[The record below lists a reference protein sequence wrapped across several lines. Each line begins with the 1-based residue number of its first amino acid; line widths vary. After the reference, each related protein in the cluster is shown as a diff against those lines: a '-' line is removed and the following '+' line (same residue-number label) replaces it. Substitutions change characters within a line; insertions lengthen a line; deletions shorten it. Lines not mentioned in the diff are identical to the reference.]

1 MRCLETKQAGTEHR
15 KSHIPESTTNTVT
28 RNKVLL
34 VEDDRNLQEAIR
46 YNLVAEGYEVFVAG
60 DGEKALALARE
71 NQPDLL
77 VLDLML
83 PGIGGLDVC
92 RALRQEGSAAAVI
105 MLTAMDSEAD
115 RIGGLESGADDY
127 VVKPFSMR
135 ELLARVTA
143 QLRRTALLSSAVS
156 ESEPDV
162 VEASGLRI
170 DRSSRQVTLSGRD
183 IDLRPREF
191 ELLTFLAARPG
202 RVYSRDQLLQ
212 EVWGFDYSGDT
223 RTVDVHVRW
232 LRMKIEDD
240 PSSPVR
246 LQTIRGVGYRF
257 SA

>member
-1 MRCLETKQAGTEHR
+1 M
-15 KSHIPESTTNTVT
+15 
-28 RNKVLL
+28 
-34 VEDDRNLQEAIR
+34 QEAIR

-60 DGEKALALARE
+60 DGEKALSIARS
-71 NQPDLL
+71 NRPDLL

-83 PGIGGLDVC
+83 PGIGGIEVC
-92 RALRQEGSAAAVI
+92 NALRSEGSTAAVI
-105 MLTAMDSEAD
+105 MLTARDSEAD
-115 RIGGLESGADDY
+115 RIAGLETGADDY

-135 ELLARVTA
+135 ELLARVSA
-143 QLRRTALLSSAVS
+143 QLRRTTLLNRS
-156 ESEPDV
+156 EHATESDI
-162 VEASGLRI
+162 VEAAGLRI
-170 DRSSRQVTLSGRD
+170 DRAARQVLLQGQE

-191 ELLTFLAARPG
+191 DLLAFLAARPG

-232 LRMKIEDD
+232 LRLKIEQD

-246 LQTIRGVGYRF
+246 LQTVRGVGYRF

>member
-1 MRCLETKQAGTEHR
+1 M
-15 KSHIPESTTNTVT
+15 
-28 RNKVLL
+28 
-34 VEDDRNLQEAIR
+34 EDDRNLQEAIR

-60 DGEKALALARE
+60 DGEKALAIARA

-83 PGIGGLDVC
+83 PGMGGIEVC
-92 RALRQEGSAAAVI
+92 SALRREGSSAAVI
-105 MLTAMDSEAD
+105 MLTARDSEAD
-115 RIGGLESGADDY
+115 RVAGLETGADDY

-143 QLRRTALLSSAVS
+143 QLRRTAMLNSSAAS
-156 ESEPDV
+156 
-162 VEASGLRI
+162 VETDIIEAGGLRI
-170 DRSSRQVTLSGRD
+170 DRAARQVLLGGGEV
-183 IDLRPREF
+183 DLRPREF
-191 ELLTFLAARPG
+191 DLLAFLAARPG

-232 LRMKIEDD
+232 LRLKIEDD

-246 LQTIRGVGYRF
+246 LQTVRGVGYRF